1 MEQPFIY
8 ACSSPS
14 WGFNMEPRSVSPV
27 QSSMVNWP
35 VKSASL
41 IKPVADTLHQAWR
54 LNLRGSPST
63 LGCHDYF
70 HPILCV
76 CDVCVCAMTV
86 CSPEVHFMYGETA
99 FL

>member
-41 IKPVADTLHQAWR
+41 IKPVALPQAEYSAPSMELESQGKSFHTRMPR
-54 LNLRGSPST
+54 LFSP
-63 LGCHDYF
+63 YF
-70 HPILCV
+70 V
-76 CDVCVCAMTV
+76 C
-86 CSPEVHFMYGETA
+86 
-99 FL
+99 L